1 MTKAASQIAAS
12 QISIT
17 RGLDFIFRVARTKDG
32 FDSYGKLL
40 ICCFALAGATS
51 RDTSLRELAKSR
63 AQELAQRWSRAHPVV
78 PPDASP
84 KLILDFI
91 LVRYALNR
99 LGFRDAAR
107 TAQIRSAAARFSAQ
121 DLLGF
126 NPLSEPPPSDLP
138 YDCECGQENP
148 SGRTFC
154 KQCRKRLQIQ
164 SRYGVWMRALAA
176 TYVSGRC
183 GINFGAGYLDV
194 LKWLPTLRPYPTGV
208 DDDVEFLRDAIYAVT
223 HIVYAL
229 NDYGAYRLSP
239 RLLPEEFGFL
249 KANVSSACDRED
261 PEILGEL
268 LDSLK
273 AFGLRATHPLLIRG
287 TKYLLQAQN
296 EDGSWGDPDEENI
309 RTRCHTTWTAI
320 DGLRDYAWRGER
332 KVSRD
337 LKAILKR

>member
-1 MTKAASQIAAS
+1 MTKAASQAAAS
-12 QISIT
+12 QTAIK
-17 RGLDFIFRVARTKDG
+17 RGLDFIYRVARTKNG
-32 FDSYGKLL
+32 FGSYGKLL
-40 ICCFALAGATS
+40 ICCFALVGATS
-51 RDTSLRELAKSR
+51 RDKSLRQLAKSR
-63 AQELAQRWSRAHPVV
+63 AKELAQRWSRAHAIV
-78 PPDASP
+78 PPDASAQ
-84 KLILDFI
+84 LVLDFI

-99 LGFRDAAR
+99 LGLSDAAL
-107 TAQIRSAAARFSAQ
+107 TAEIRSAAGRFSAQ
-121 DLLGF
+121 DSLGF
-126 NPLSEPPPSDLP
+126 NPASEPPPSDLP
-138 YDCECGQENP
+138 YNCECGRENP
-148 SGRTFC
+148 RGRTFC

-183 GINFGAGYLDV
+183 GINFGTSYLEV
-194 LKWLPTLRPYPTGV
+194 LKWLTTLRPYPKGA
-208 DDDVEFLRDAIYAVT
+208 DDDVELLRDAIYAVT
-223 HIVYAL
+223 HVVYAL

-239 RLLPEEFGFL
+239 RLLPEEFHFL
-249 KANVSSACDRED
+249 KANVASACERED

-273 AFGLRATHPLLIRG
+273 AFGLRDTHPLLTRG

-337 LKAILKR
+337 LKAILKQ

>member
-1 MTKAASQIAAS
+1 MSKAASQAAAS
-12 QISIT
+12 QTSIT
-17 RGLDFIFRVARTKDG
+17 RGLDFIDRVSRTKEG

-40 ICCFALAGATS
+40 ICCFALVGATS
-51 RDTSLRELAKSR
+51 RDKSLRGLAKSR
-63 AQELAQRWSRAHPVV
+63 ARELAQRWSRAHAVV
-78 PPDASP
+78 PPDASAQMV
-84 KLILDFI
+84 LDFI

-99 LGFRDAAR
+99 LGFRDADLTSR
-107 TAQIRSAAARFSAQ
+107 IRSAAARFPVQ

-126 NPLSEPPPSDLP
+126 NPVSEPPPGDLP
-138 YDCECGQENP
+138 YNCECGRENP
-148 SGRTFC
+148 RGRTFC
-154 KQCRKRLQIQ
+154 KPCRKRLQIQ

-183 GINFGAGYLDV
+183 GINFGVGYQEV
-194 LKWLPTLRPYPTGV
+194 LKWLPTLRPFSKAAG
-208 DDDVEFLRDAIYAVT
+208 DDVELLRDAIYAVT
-223 HIVYAL
+223 HVVYAL

-239 RLLPEEFGFL
+239 RLLPEEVDFL
-249 KANVSSACDRED
+249 KANVASACERED

-287 TKYLLQAQN
+287 TKYLLEAQN
-296 EDGSWGDPDEENI
+296 EDGSWGDPDEEDI

-332 KVSRD
+332 KISRD
-337 LKAILKR
+337 LKAIMKR

>member
-1 MTKAASQIAAS
+1 MTIAPSQITAS
-12 QISIT
+12 QISIK
-17 RGLDFIFRVARTKDG
+17 RGLDFIYRVARTKDG

-40 ICCFALAGATS
+40 LCCFALVGATS

-63 AQELAQRWSRAHPVV
+63 ARELARRWSRAHPIV
-78 PPDASP
+78 PPQASAQ
-84 KLILDFI
+84 LILDFI

-99 LGFRDAAR
+99 LGFRDASL
-107 TAQIRSAAARFSAQ
+107 TAKIRRAAARFSAQ

-138 YDCECGQENP
+138 YDCECGRENP
-148 SGRTFC
+148 RGRTFC

-194 LKWLPTLRPYPTGV
+194 VKWLPTLRPYPKGAGA
-208 DDDVEFLRDAIYAVT
+208 DVEFLRDAIYAVT
-223 HIVYAL
+223 HTVYAL

-239 RLLPEEFGFL
+239 RWLPEEFDFL
-249 KANVSSACDRED
+249 KANMASACERED

-273 AFGLRATHPLLIRG
+273 AFGLRDTHPLLIRG
-287 TKYLLQAQN
+287 TRYLLQAQN
-296 EDGSWGDPDEENI
+296 EDGSWGDPEEENI

-332 KVSRD
+332 KIGRD
-337 LKAILKR
+337 LKSILRR